1 MATATKKPAVKAPA
15 KKTPTKPAAP
25 VEAEATEEETAFGV
39 SDVVELIAVRTGKTV
54 KTRDL
59 RILLRKMARDGRLN
73 REIIAGN
80 RNRWVWDGPEDPEI
94 DAILEAFEAGELEA
108 DKKEKLEALK
118 KRKAD
123 QKAAAAAE
131 AADAESD
138 DEELEEE

>member
-1 MATATKKPAVKAPA
+1 MATATKKPAAKAA
-15 KKTPTKPAAP
+15 AKPAAKP
-25 VEAEATEEETAFGV
+25 APAEVEATEEETAFGV

-131 AADAESD
+131 AAAAEGD

>member
-1 MATATKKPAVKAPA
+1 MATATKKPAAKAA
-15 KKTPTKPAAP
+15 AKPAAKP
-25 VEAEATEEETAFGV
+25 APAEVEATEEETAFGV

-108 DKKEKLEALK
+108 DKREKLAALK
-118 KRKAD
+118 ERKNEQRAAV
-123 QKAAAAAE
+123 KAAKEAE
-131 AADAESD
+131 EAEGGE
-138 DEELEEE
+138 EELEDE